1 MVAINPD
8 TLSLLAL
15 SRYVEFARLNG
26 QNAQRWEHA
35 LWIKLGYPLSAG
47 VMVFLA
53 IPLVLRAASRSVT
66 TGRRILIGTLI
77 GLGFHVLNQASAHVG
92 VVFGLAPWASALGPT
107 ALLFVLGVAMN
118 LRLR

>member
-15 SRYVEFARLNG
+15 TRYVDFARRNG

-35 LWIKLGYPLSAG
+35 LWVKMGYPLATA

-53 IPLVLRAASRSVT
+53 IPLVLRSSRTVT
-66 TGRRILIGTLI
+66 TGRRILIGALI
-77 GLGFHVLNQASAHVG
+77 GLSFHILNQASNHLG
-92 VVFGLAPWASALGPT
+92 LVFGITAAISALGPT
-107 ALLFVLGVAMN
+107 VLLFLLGAFMN
-118 LRLR
+118 YRTP